1 MFGFYRNK
9 ELYITCS
16 VSLVNFV
23 SEVLLWSYEANVDD
37 SFQFITLALTCFII
51 RFMVGLIN
59 KEGQT
64 NMVKLLSLKA
74 F

>member
-1 MFGFYRNK
+1 MVSIETKSFTF
-9 ELYITCS
+9 TCS

-23 SEVLLWSYEANVDD
+23 SEVLLWSYEANVDY

-51 RFMVGLIN
+51 HFMVGLIK

-64 NMVKLLSLKA
+64 NMVKLLSLK
-74 F
+74 